1 MIPLAMLARVAAAG
15 GVGAA
20 ETAAARAATTA
31 RGAAWRQAMGA
42 AGGNKDVAREA
53 IRQKASDLREDERAR
68 RQQAQ
73 DDAREQARQMNQ
85 QEQQQRSVGRQMTP
99 AYMKTM
105 FGGMMGGHV
114 TGGAEVFGDVAS
126 KLAGNDFRGIAT
138 GALPGPLAKLLDS
151 FGKAADAFDARGREL
166 AKFSPDISVAKSN
179 SFVRQFQ
186 ADQYEASVAGG
197 SYAELI
203 EQLADLQA
211 DIQEDLA
218 PLKNE
223 VAKSLAELVG
233 GLHQIL
239 EDTHLVPLIVDGL
252 IQLKIVNEQVGK
264 AMLDALSGNFGKAA
278 GDLADHR
285 GQDRQEPRGA
295 GGGRGA
301 AEGAVRPHLGA
312 APHAA
317 APAPGAEPAGR

>member
-1 MIPLAMLARVAAAG
+1 V
-15 GVGAA
+15 
-20 ETAAARAATTA
+20 
-31 RGAAWRQAMGA
+31 GA
-42 AGGNKDVAREA
+42 AGGNKHVAREA

-85 QEQQQRSVGRQMTP
+85 QEQQARSVGRQMTP

-105 FGGMMGGHV
+105 FGGMMSGHV

-239 EDTHLVPLIVDGL
+239 EDTHLVPLIVDVL
-252 IQLKIVNEQVGK
+252 IQLKITNQQVGE
-264 AMLDALSGNFGKAA
+264 AMLHALQGNTAQATADLGIIGAKIDQNRRERALDEAMRKGPFDHIWEQPHMQLPPPQGPNPRVDDRYGFGIAA
-278 GDLADHR
+278 G
-285 GQDRQEPRGA
+285 
-295 GGGRGA
+295 
-301 AEGAVRPHLGA
+301 V
-312 APHAA
+312 
-317 APAPGAEPAGR
+317 